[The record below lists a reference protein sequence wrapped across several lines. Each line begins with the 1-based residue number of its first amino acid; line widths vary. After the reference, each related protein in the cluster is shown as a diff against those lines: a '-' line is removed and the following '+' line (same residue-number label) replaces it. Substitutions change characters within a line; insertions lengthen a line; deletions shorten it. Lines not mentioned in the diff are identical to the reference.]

1 MNDGWIYQDQV
12 LPRDVGQTL
21 VNYYAQRYRHSS
33 QADWQQRIESGQ
45 IWVDGA
51 IAPPETLLK
60 PGQRLAYRRPPWQ
73 EPPVPLTF
81 EVLYDDGDVIAIA
94 KPAGL
99 PMLPGGGFVQHT
111 LLWQV
116 QQRYPAEDSDHRP
129 YPVHRLGRGT
139 SGLTLWGRSPAAR
152 AYLTQQFRR
161 NTAQPVSSPAEQS
174 AAAPLRKTYRALVGA
189 WQLPDTFTLTQPIG
203 KLPHPTLGYVYGATA
218 TGRPAHSE
226 GRVLWRKGKDDI
238 APGGTTDCTL
248 LEVTILTGRPHQIR
262 IHLAAAGYPLLGDP
276 LYLPGGIPRQ
286 PADSATRD
294 TASQAAAP
302 CSESPP
308 ESPGVLPM
316 PGDCGYWLHAHR
328 LWFCHPIGTPMM
340 LEASPPLL
348 LREEWE

>member
-12 LPRDVGQTL
+12 LPRDAGQTL
-21 VNYYAQRYRHSS
+21 VEYYAQRYRHSS
-33 QADWQQRIESGQ
+33 QADWHHRIESGQ

-51 IAPPETLLK
+51 IAPPDVLLK
-60 PGQRLAYRRPPWQ
+60 PGQRLAYHRPPWQ

-81 EVLYDDGDVIAIA
+81 EVLYDDGEVMAIA

-116 QQRYPAEDSDHRP
+116 QQRYPADDSSHCP

-152 AYLTQQFRR
+152 AHLTQQFRR
-161 NTAQPVSSPAEQS
+161 NTAQPVAASAGQS
-174 AAAPLRKTYRALVGA
+174 AASPLRKTYRALVGA
-189 WQLPDTFTLTQPIG
+189 WHLPDTFTLTQPIG

-218 TGRPAHSE
+218 TGRPAYSE
-226 GRVLWRKGKDDI
+226 GRVLWRN
-238 APGGTTDCTL
+238 AATDSPAERTL

-262 IHLAAAGYPLLGDP
+262 IHLAAAGHPLWGDP

-286 PADSATRD
+286 RAESVTTDA
-294 TASQAAAP
+294 ASQGGAQ
-302 CSESPP
+302 CSESP
-308 ESPGVLPM
+308 SALPM

-328 LWFCHPIGTPMM
+328 LWFCHPTGTLMM
-340 LEASPPLL
+340 LEAPPPLL
-348 LREEWE
+348 LREECGEEWG